1 EDALEV
7 VVVATAP
14 PSPSPDPDPPSP
26 SPDPDPPP
34 LPPDPS
40 PPGLP
45 SPAGG
50 LTLPSDPPPFSSL
63 GDEFGSPSA
72 IVLLATTLPIA
83 QHIASANKILRFFI
97 STLRLMFSAFRS
109 FLLYLPLQ

>member
-1 EDALEV
+1 
-7 VVVATAP
+7 
-14 PSPSPDPDPPSP
+14 
-26 SPDPDPPP
+26 PPP
-34 LPPDPS
+34 L

-50 LTLPSDPPPFSSL
+50 LAFPPVSPPFSSL
-63 GDEFGSPSA
+63 GGESGFLSESSLSSTA
-72 IVLLATTLPIA
+72 LQIA

-109 FLLYLPLQ
+109 FLLYLPLH